1 MKFVILRIQR
11 RKKWNPLDMIP
22 VIVRDQDVRLRSFSA
37 IRRGPTAPQHA
48 QPRAAIQNKLR
59 AVRSDQLQTR
69 RIAAVAPRRR
79 VYRRRRSAHAPET
92 QFGDGIGHCS
102 ECKTPECRLVP
113 RQHAGN
119 GKLVSWS
126 QRTEGASIDSRSRS
140 VIVPNKH
147 RKGLHRRHRAGRIR
161 RMAAHSHDHGHAGH
175 SHSPG
180 HSHPTLR
187 PSVLGWAMAATL
199 GLVVAEFFGGVLGR
213 SVALLNDAVHNLS
226 DVPTLGISYLAMRWA
241 ERPAD
246 SEKTYGYHRAGT
258 LAAFTNAF
266 VLVLLSLWLGYEAFE
281 RIRSPVA
288 VVESWMIWTSVAA
301 LVVNGGITLA
311 LVRGR
316 GDLNLRSIL
325 VHNFGDALSTFAI
338 IAGALIIHATGA
350 SWIDPLL
357 GLAIGL
363 LVLWSS
369 IGILR
374 ESSHILLEGRP
385 LDLRVEDV
393 ARAILTVEGVEEV
406 HDVHLWSLGGGHHA
420 LSLHARIPDMHLDEC
435 ERLLVSIQ
443 RVAAKEFGVEHTT
456 VQLERAGLP
465 AKSGY
470 VMPERAKK

>member
-1 MKFVILRIQR
+1 MEG
-11 RKKWNPLDMIP
+11 M
-22 VIVRDQDVRLRSFSA
+22 S
-37 IRRGPTAPQHA
+37 GPT
-48 QPRAAIQNKLR
+48 
-59 AVRSDQLQTR
+59 
-69 RIAAVAPRRR
+69 
-79 VYRRRRSAHAPET
+79 
-92 QFGDGIGHCS
+92 
-102 ECKTPECRLVP
+102 
-113 RQHAGN
+113 
-119 GKLVSWS
+119 
-126 QRTEGASIDSRSRS
+126 
-140 VIVPNKH
+140 
-147 RKGLHRRHRAGRIR
+147 
-161 RMAAHSHDHGHAGH
+161 HDHKHGH
-175 SHSPG
+175 SHTG
-180 HSHPTLR
+180 QFHTHNHSCHAHPTLR
-187 PSVLGWAMAATL
+187 PSVLGWSMAATL
-199 GLVVAEFFGGVLGR
+199 GLIIAEVFGGILGR

-266 VLVLLSLWLGYEAFE
+266 VLVLLSLWLGYEAVQRF
-281 RIRSPVA
+281 RSPVE

-301 LVVNGGITLA
+301 LAVNGGITSA

-325 VHNFGDALSTFAI
+325 VHNFGDALSNIAI
-338 IAGALIIHATGA
+338 IIGAIVIRMTGVQ
-350 SWIDPLL
+350 WIDPLI

-374 ESSHILLEGRP
+374 ESSHLLLEGRP
-385 LDLRVEDV
+385 HEMSVEDV

-406 HDVHLWSLGGGHHA
+406 HDVHVWSLGGGHNA

-435 ERLLVSIQ
+435 ERLLVAIQ
-443 RVAAKEFGVEHTT
+443 QLAAKQFGIGHTT

-470 VMPERAKK
+470 VMPEPAK